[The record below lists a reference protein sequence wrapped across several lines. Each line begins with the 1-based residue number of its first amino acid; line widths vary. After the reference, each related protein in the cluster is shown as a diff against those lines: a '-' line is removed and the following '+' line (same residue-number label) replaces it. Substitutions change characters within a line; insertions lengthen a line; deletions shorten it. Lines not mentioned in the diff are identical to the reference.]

1 MSSVHTLEIATDVES
16 GENPPMTTTTRSIA
30 KRLELTRSALNL
42 SSAELCREIK
52 CKPNRWSQYESG
64 DRRITL
70 AIAERLCDQYGVTL
84 DWIYRNDTRLLPS
97 KLLEKLASAATEA
110 A

>member
-1 MSSVHTLEIATDVES
+1 
-16 GENPPMTTTTRSIA
+16 MTTTTRSIA